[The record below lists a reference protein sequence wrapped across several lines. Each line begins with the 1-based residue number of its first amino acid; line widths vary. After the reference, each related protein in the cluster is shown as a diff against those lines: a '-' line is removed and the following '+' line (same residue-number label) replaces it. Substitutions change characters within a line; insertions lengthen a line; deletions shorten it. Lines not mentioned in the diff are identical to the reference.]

1 MYWKKVTEC
10 YQNRQRRGKVD
21 SMQIEVNNIY
31 KSYGNQVVLNDLSC
45 SFSSGVIHCVMGE
58 SGKGKTT
65 LLRILMGL
73 EKADRGQVIGLN
85 NRRIRA
91 VFQEDRLLEENT
103 VMDNILFVMPRSDEK
118 ERDVVRAACEEVGL
132 AGNENKLVKELS
144 GGMKRRV
151 AILRALLTDFD
162 ILLLDEPLKGLDAEN
177 KQRVVQFMKSVI
189 SQKDKKRIVIMVTHD
204 KEDVELMEGSVY
216 LL

>member
-1 MYWKKVTEC
+1 
-10 YQNRQRRGKVD
+10 
-21 SMQIEVNNIY
+21 MQIEVNNLY
-31 KSYGNQVVLNDLSC
+31 KSYGKEVVLNGLSC
-45 SFSSGVIHCVMGE
+45 SFSPGVIHCVMGE

-73 EKADRGQVIGLN
+73 EEADCGQVIGLN

-103 VMDNILFVMPRSDEK
+103 VMDNLLFVMLHSTEK
-118 ERDVVRAACEEVGL
+118 ERDVVRDACEEVGL
-132 AGNENKLVKELS
+132 AGSENKPVKELS

-151 AILRALLTDFD
+151 AILRALLSNFD
-162 ILLLDEPLKGLDAEN
+162 ILLLDEPLKGLDEEN
-177 KQRVVQFMKSVI
+177 KLRVVQFMKSVI
-189 SQKDKKRIVIMVTHD
+189 NRKDQERIVIMVTHD
-204 KEDVELMEGSVY
+204 MTDVELMEGSVF

>member
-1 MYWKKVTEC
+1 MYWKKVIEC
-10 YQNRQRRGKVD
+10 YQNKQRRGKVD
-21 SMQIEVNNIY
+21 NMQIDVKNIY

-45 SFSSGVIHCVMGE
+45 CFSAGVIQCVMGE

-103 VMDNILFVMPRSDEK
+103 VLDNILFVLRCSDEK
-118 ERDVVRAACEEVGL
+118 ERGVVRAACEEVGL
-132 AGNENKLVKELS
+132 AGSENKLVKELS

-151 AILRALLTDFD
+151 AILRALLSDFD

-177 KQRVVQFMKSVI
+177 KQKVVQFMKSVI
-189 SQKDKKRIVIMVTHD
+189 NKKDKERIVIMVTHD
-204 KEDVELMEGSVY
+204 IEDVALVEGSVF

>member
-1 MYWKKVTEC
+1 
-10 YQNRQRRGKVD
+10 
-21 SMQIEVNNIY
+21 
-31 KSYGNQVVLNDLSC
+31 
-45 SFSSGVIHCVMGE
+45 MGE

-103 VMDNILFVMPRSDEK
+103 VMDNILFVMPHRGEK
-118 ERDVVRAACEEVGL
+118 ERDVVRIACEEVGL
-132 AGNENKLVKELS
+132 AGSENKLVKELS

-151 AILRALLTDFD
+151 AIIRALLSDFD

-177 KQRVVQFMKSVI
+177 KQRVIQFMRSVI
-189 SQKDKKRIVIMVTHD
+189 NRKDKEYIVIMVTHD
-204 KEDVELMEGSVY
+204 KDDVELVEGSVY

>member
-1 MYWKKVTEC
+1 
-10 YQNRQRRGKVD
+10 
-21 SMQIEVNNIY
+21 MQIDVNNIY
-31 KSYGNQVVLNDLSC
+31 KSYGNQVVLKDLSC
-45 SFSSGVIHCVMGE
+45 SFSAGVIHCVMGE

-103 VMDNILFVMPRSDEK
+103 VMDNILFVIPRSDEK

-151 AILRALLTDFD
+151 AILRALLSDFD
-162 ILLLDEPLKGLDAEN
+162 ILLLDEPLKGLDVEN

-189 SQKDKKRIVIMVTHD
+189 NRKDKEHIVIMVTHD
-204 KEDVELMEGSVY
+204 KEDVELMEGSVC